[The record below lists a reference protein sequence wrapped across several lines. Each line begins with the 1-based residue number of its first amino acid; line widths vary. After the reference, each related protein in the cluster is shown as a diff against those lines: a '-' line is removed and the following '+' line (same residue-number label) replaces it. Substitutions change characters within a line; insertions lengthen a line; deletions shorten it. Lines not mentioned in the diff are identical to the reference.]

1 MAKSK
6 SGGTR
11 SMIRGRVGADV
22 YSVGRDAKG
31 KKQQIVRSL
40 AETVSNPQTQA
51 QMRGRMIMATIAQA
65 LAALRPIVDHSFDNV
80 VGARANLA
88 EFTSRNYALLKSDV
102 ATHPSGNNYFGVNK
116 WQEKGAKQGAYIIA
130 DGQAQLPSALVLTQ
144 ATGVISITLNVDNI
158 TVGGLRDKL
167 GLGTEEYFTLVGLAS
182 DGTPHYERF
191 RIDPNLDAS
200 TAITIQNAGTIF
212 LVEGNVQATV
222 GLESN
227 VLSITDAA
235 IAGCS
240 AVIISKKVNG
250 KYIHNEAR
258 LGAAQGNPW
267 TADVALPTYPVG
279 AQNYLNGGDIF
290 GMSESDGQEA
300 PAPEPTP
307 TPENTH
313 TLTIS
318 KTGTGSY
325 TLKNGTANVNS
336 GASVADGAELSLEIS
351 PAADQVPTA
360 TLNGATVSLTQS
372 GSKYVGT
379 ITMPSQN
386 STLIVNTGEDGDDY
400 DPNA

>member
-51 QMRGRMIMATIAQA
+51 QMRGRMIMATVAQA
-65 LAALRPIVDHSFDNV
+65 LAALRPIVDHSFDDV
-80 VGARANLA
+80 VGSRANLA
-88 EFTSRNYALLKSDV
+88 EFTSRNYALIKADV
-102 ATHPSGNNYFGVNK
+102 AAHASGNNYFGLNK
-116 WQEKGAKQGAYIIA
+116 WQEKGAKQGAYLIS
-130 DGQAQLPSALVLTQ
+130 DGQAQLPAALVLTK
-144 ATGVISITLNVDNI
+144 ATGVISITLNADNI
-158 TVGGLRDKL
+158 TVAGLKSKL
-167 GLGTEEYFTLVGLAS
+167 GLADDEYFTLVGLKS

-191 RIDPNLDAS
+191 RIDPNLDGS
-200 TAITIQNAGTIF
+200 TAIAIQNVGSVF
-212 LVEGNVQATV
+212 LVEGNISATV

-227 VLSITDAA
+227 VISITDAD
-235 IAGCS
+235 IAGCCG
-240 AVIISKKVNG
+240 VIISKKSNG
-250 KYIHNEAR
+250 KYIHNECR

-290 GMSESDGQEA
+290 GMTESDGQESA
-300 PAPEPTP
+300 APEPTP

-313 TLTIS
+313 TLTIT

-325 TLKNGTANVNS
+325 TLKNGTTNVNS
-336 GASVADGAELSLEIS
+336 GASVADGAELSLEIT
-351 PAADQVPTA
+351 PADGQVPTA
-360 TLNGATVSLTQS
+360 TLNGSSVSLTQS
-372 GSKYVGT
+372 SSKYVAT

-386 STLIVNTGEDGDDY
+386 STLVVNTGEGDDY

>member
-65 LAALRPIVDHSFDNV
+65 LAALRPIIDHSFDNV
-80 VGARANLA
+80 VGSRANLA
-88 EFTSRNYALLKSDV
+88 EFTSRNYALIKADV
-102 ATHPSGNNYFGVNK
+102 AAHPSINNVFGLNK

-130 DGQAQLPSALVLTQ
+130 DGQAQLPAALVLTK
-144 ATGVISITLNVDNI
+144 ATGVISITLNSDNI
-158 TVGGLRDKL
+158 TVAGLKDKL
-167 GLGTEEYFTLVGLAS
+167 GLGDEEYFTMVGLAA

-191 RIDPNLDAS
+191 RIDPNLDDS

-227 VLSITDAA
+227 VISITDAA
-235 IAGCS
+235 IAGCC
-240 AVIISKKVNG
+240 AVIISKKVSG
-250 KYIHNEAR
+250 KYIHNEAK

-290 GMSESDGQEA
+290 GMSESDGQES

-307 TPENTH
+307 TPTGTH

-318 KTGTGSY
+318 KTGVGTA
-325 TLKNGTANVNS
+325 TVKNGTANVNS
-336 GASVADGAELSLEIS
+336 GASITDGTTISVEII
-351 PAADQVPTA
+351 PAGETAPTA
-360 TLNGATVSLTQS
+360 TLNGSSLTLTQS
-372 GSKYVGT
+372 DSKYVGSFE
-379 ITMPSQN
+379 MPAQD
-386 STLIVNTGEDGDDY
+386 STLIINSGEDDDDY

>member
-51 QMRGRMIMATIAQA
+51 QMRGRMIMATVAQA
-65 LAALRPIVDHSFDNV
+65 LAALRPIVDHSFDDV
-80 VGARANLA
+80 VGSRANLA
-88 EFTSRNYALLKSDV
+88 EFTSRNYALIKADV
-102 ATHPSGNNYFGVNK
+102 AAHASGNNYFGLNK
-116 WQEKGAKQGAYIIA
+116 WQEKGAKQGAYLIS
-130 DGQAQLPSALVLTQ
+130 DGQAQLPAALVLTK
-144 ATGVISITLNVDNI
+144 ATGVISITLNADNV
-158 TVGGLRDKL
+158 TVAGLKSKL
-167 GLGTEEYFTLVGLAS
+167 GLASDEYFTLVGLTS

-191 RIDPNLDAS
+191 RIDPNLDES
-200 TAITIQNAGTIF
+200 TAITIQNAGSIF
-212 LVEGNVQATV
+212 LVEGNVSATV

-227 VLSITDAA
+227 VISITDAA
-235 IAGCS
+235 IAGCC
-240 AVIISKKVNG
+240 AIIISKKSSG
-250 KYIHNEAR
+250 KYIHNEAK

-290 GMSESDGQEA
+290 GMTESDGQESA
-300 PAPEPTP
+300 APEPTP

-325 TLKNGTANVNS
+325 TLKNGSTNVNS
-336 GASVADGAELSLEIS
+336 GASVADGTELSLEIS
-351 PAADQVPTA
+351 PADGQVPTA
-360 TLNGATVSLTQS
+360 TLNGSSVSLTQS
-372 GSKYVGT
+372 SSKYIAT

-386 STLIVNTGEDGDDY
+386 STLVVNTGEDDDY

>member
-51 QMRGRMIMATIAQA
+51 QMRGRMIMATVAQA
-65 LAALRPIVDHSFDNV
+65 LAALRPVVDHSFDDV
-80 VGARANLA
+80 VGSRANLA
-88 EFTSRNYALLKSDV
+88 EFTSRNYALIKADV
-102 ATHPSGNNYFGVNK
+102 AAHASGNNYFGLNK
-116 WQEKGAKQGAYIIA
+116 WQEKGAKQGAYLIS
-130 DGQAQLPSALVLTQ
+130 DGQAQLPAALVLTK
-144 ATGVISITLNVDNI
+144 ATGVISITLNADNV
-158 TVGGLRDKL
+158 TVAGLKSKL
-167 GLGTEEYFTLVGLAS
+167 GLTSDEYFTLVGLAS

-191 RIDPNLDAS
+191 RIDPNLDES
-200 TAITIQNAGTIF
+200 TTITIQNAGSIF
-212 LVEGNVQATV
+212 LVEGNIAATV

-227 VLSITDAA
+227 VISITDSA
-235 IAGCS
+235 IAGCCG
-240 AVIISKKVNG
+240 VIISKKSNG
-250 KYIHNEAR
+250 KYIHNECR

-290 GMSESDGQEA
+290 GMTESDGQEA
-300 PAPEPTP
+300 PAPTP
-307 TPENTH
+307 TPPAENTH
-313 TLTIS
+313 TLTIT

-336 GASVADGAELSLEIS
+336 GASVADGTTLSLEVV
-351 PAADQVPTA
+351 PNGPNAPTA
-360 TLNGATVSLTQS
+360 TLNGTALTLTQS
-372 GSKYVGT
+372 DSKYVGSFE
-379 ITMPSQN
+379 MPAQN
-386 STLIVNTGEDGDDY
+386 STIVINTGEDDDEY

>member
-80 VGARANLA
+80 VGSRANLS
-88 EFTSRNYALLKSDV
+88 EFTSRNYALIKADV
-102 ATHPSGNNYFGVNK
+102 AAHASGNNYFGLNK

-130 DGQAQLPSALVLTQ
+130 DGQAQLPAALVLTK
-144 ATGVISITLNVDNI
+144 ATGVIAITLNSDNI
-158 TVGGLRDKL
+158 TVAGLKDKL
-167 GLGTEEYFTLVGLAS
+167 GLGDDEYFTLVGLES

-191 RIDPNLDAS
+191 RIDPNLDPS
-200 TAITIQNAGTIF
+200 TAITIQNAGSIF

-222 GLESN
+222 GLDSN
-227 VLSITDAA
+227 VLSITDAD
-235 IAGCS
+235 IAGCC
-240 AVIISKKVNG
+240 AVIISKKVSG

-258 LGAAQGNPW
+258 LGDAQGNPW

-290 GMSESDGQEA
+290 GMSESDGQPA
-300 PAPEPTP
+300 PAPTP
-307 TPENTH
+307 TPPAENTH
-313 TLTIS
+313 SLTIS

-325 TLKNGTANVNS
+325 TLKNGSTNVNS
-336 GASVADGAELSLEIS
+336 GSQVADGANLALEIT
-351 PAADQVPTA
+351 PADGQVPTA
-360 TLNGATVSLTQS
+360 TLNGSSVALTQS
-372 GSKYVGT
+372 GTKYTAT

-386 STLIVNTGEDGDDY
+386 STLVVNTGEGDDY

>member
-130 DGQAQLPSALVLTQ
+130 DGQAQLPSALVLAQ
-144 ATGVISITLNVDNI
+144 ATGVISITLNTDNI

-307 TPENTH
+307 TPEGTY

-318 KTGTGSY
+318 KSGVGSY

-336 GASVADGAELSLEIS
+336 GAQVASGAELSLEVT
-351 PAADQVPTA
+351 PPENAVPTA
-360 TLNGATVSLTQS
+360 SLNGSSVALTQS
-372 GSKYVGT
+372 GAKYVAT

-386 STLIVNTGEDGDDY
+386 STLIVNTGEDDDDY